1 VQTLTFDGSACP
13 EAPTSPVTK
22 PSVSKIQPHPSARS
36 DALEPDDAST
46 ALMAFLW
53 PNPTRTESVID
64 INASP
69 GETVT
74 VRVFDLAG
82 QEVDAYVVAGGEN
95 FRTERITLSAAHLTS
110 GCYLIQASTD
120 GKRESLRW
128 VVQN

>member
-1 VQTLTFDGSACP
+1 
-13 EAPTSPVTK
+13 
-22 PSVSKIQPHPSARS
+22 
-36 DALEPDDAST
+36 
-46 ALMAFLW
+46 MAFLW